1 MEASF
6 DFRPQ
11 SLQMVR
17 RTAIITNNLL
27 HNIIYLQQHHHYT
40 QHTTQVCS
48 WTNSRLRTVTPGD
61 GSSGTTGFPGIAC
74 LANGTFQVRCSAY
87 GTNEE
92 KILKF
97 CGTFK
102 TLYEAQKHETEHAL
116 GRYAWLEK
124 KYGFKVSERIEHVE
138 RECVFFS
145 RASEQVI
152 INFSN

>member
-61 GSSGTTGFPGIAC
+61 GSSGTTGYPGVEFTPS
-74 LANGTFQVRCSAY
+74 GKFQVRCSAY
-87 GTNEE
+87 GSDEE
-92 KILKF
+92 KISEF
-97 CGTFK
+97 RGTFETQYGAMK
-102 TLYEAQKHETEHAL
+102 VETEYAL

-124 KYGFKVSERIEHVE
+124 EHGFKVSERIEHVE